1 MLYIVSTPIGNLDD
15 LSYRQARTLVDSDII
30 LAEDTRS
37 YQKLLSGI
45 ERIFNLKPK
54 SNQKSISYYKEVE
67 FEKLPE
73 VLGYLES
80 EQNVSLIS
88 DAGTPLVS
96 DPGFLLVKE
105 VVKRNIPYDSI
116 PGSSSVT
123 NALVLSGLQAKKW
136 MFVGFF
142 PKKRNDL
149 VKLLNSLKEITKIDK
164 EIIFVGFESSQRIN
178 ESLKIFTE
186 TSSNAEIVIA
196 REMTK
201 KFQEVLRG
209 KPEELS
215 EKTYKGELTAIF
227 KIS

>member
-1 MLYIVSTPIGNLDD
+1 M
-15 LSYRQARTLVDSDII
+15 
-30 LAEDTRS
+30 
-37 YQKLLSGI
+37 
-45 ERIFNLKPK
+45 
-54 SNQKSISYYKEVE
+54 
-67 FEKLPE
+67 
-73 VLGYLES
+73 
-80 EQNVSLIS
+80 
-88 DAGTPLVS
+88 S

>member
-88 DAGTPLVS
+88 DAGPPLVS

-116 PGSSSVT
+116 PGSDTKGVPASDISET
-123 NALVLSGLQAKKW
+123 FCSLSK
-136 MFVGFF
+136 
-142 PKKRNDL
+142 
-149 VKLLNSLKEITKIDK
+149 
-164 EIIFVGFESSQRIN
+164 
-178 ESLKIFTE
+178 
-186 TSSNAEIVIA
+186 
-196 REMTK
+196 
-201 KFQEVLRG
+201 
-209 KPEELS
+209 
-215 EKTYKGELTAIF
+215 
-227 KIS
+227 

>member
-142 PKKRNDL
+142 PKRRNDL
-149 VKLLNSLKEITKIDK
+149 IKLLNSLQKLNEIDK
-164 EIIFVGFESSQRIN
+164 EIVFIAFESSQRIN
-178 ESLKIFTE
+178 ESLRILSE
-186 TSSNAEIVIA
+186 MNSSAEVVIA

-215 EKTYKGELTAIF
+215 KQTYKGELTLIF
-227 KIS
+227 TL